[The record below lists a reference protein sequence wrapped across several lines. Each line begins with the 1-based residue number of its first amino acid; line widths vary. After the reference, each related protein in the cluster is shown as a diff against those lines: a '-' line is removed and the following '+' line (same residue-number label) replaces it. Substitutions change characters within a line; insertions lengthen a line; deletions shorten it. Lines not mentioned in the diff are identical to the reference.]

1 MSVHI
6 YYFISLV
13 VLFLVVEVIYLF
25 YVYCFSAVL
34 SSFFF
39 FCGKWACGFVLITFH
54 ISIMSIPGFRAS
66 LRHLPVGING
76 IGVCLCGIGALFRV
90 FIPIYSNGSNANEI
104 IILLLSSSLLL
115 ASLYILK
122 SVLHF
127 NEAISS
133 DWNLPLQ
140 IGGIGSLSIAFSV
153 QGSLF
158 NDPVAEPSLSL
169 YWLLLATAFIALEN
183 IILLRPCIINNVPPE
198 LVYNTSVFN
207 CFFVPALLPSNPY
220 YCVVI

>member
-1 MSVHI
+1 MLNI
-6 YYFISLV
+6 
-13 VLFLVVEVIYLF
+13 
-25 YVYCFSAVL
+25 FSKL
-34 SSFFF
+34 
-39 FCGKWACGFVLITFH
+39 KRNI
-54 ISIMSIPGFRAS
+54 
-66 LRHLPVGING
+66 
-76 IGVCLCGIGALFRV
+76 

-122 SVLHF
+122 CVLHF

-158 NDPVAEPSLSL
+158 NDPVAATRTTVLLFGIYFCIWAGNGSIRRSCEHVPASVLKGRSKGPSSSQKPHLCHPTSC
-169 YWLLLATAFIALEN
+169 
-183 IILLRPCIINNVPPE
+183 LLRVI
-198 LVYNTSVFN
+198 
-207 CFFVPALLPSNPY
+207 
-220 YCVVI
+220 YCLASASDILQWSQCAEQSRC